1 MKIWIYLIFITF
13 LPGIELRGSI
23 PLAILYYKENV
34 LLSFTIITVANI
46 LLTPIAFLMWHYILV
61 LAEKIPIVKKYLERY
76 LANVQRRSKRFIDKY
91 GFLGLMLFVAIPLPG
106 TGAYTGAFVAE
117 IFEMNKKKAFIAI
130 AMGVVIAGI
139 IVTLAS
145 AGIISIR
152 LIGK

>member
-23 PLAILYYKENV
+23 PIAILYYKENV
-34 LLSFTIITVANI
+34 LLSFVIITLVNI
-46 LLTPIAFLMWHYILV
+46 LLIPIVFLLWHYILI
-61 LAEKIPIVKKYLERY
+61 LAEKIPFIKRY
-76 LANVQRRSKRFIDKY
+76 IANIQGRASRFIDKY

-117 IFEMNKKKAFIAI
+117 IFEMNKKKAFIAV
-130 AMGVVIAGI
+130 AMGVIIAGV

-145 AGIISIR
+145 AGVISIKI
-152 LIGK
+152 IGR

>member
-23 PLAILYYKENV
+23 PIAILYYKENI
-34 LLSFTIITVANI
+34 LLSFVIITLVNI
-46 LLTPIAFLMWHYILV
+46 LLIPIVFLLWHYILI
-61 LAEKIPIVKKYLERY
+61 LAEKIPFIKRY
-76 LANVQRRSKRFIDKY
+76 LDNIQGRAGRFIDKY

-117 IFEMNKKKAFIAI
+117 IFEMNKKKAFIAVT
-130 AMGVVIAGI
+130 MGVIIAAV

-145 AGIISIR
+145 AGVISIKI
-152 LIGK
+152 IGR